1 MYIFL
6 KYKFSF
12 SMSNK
17 MMAISMKMDGLCIYK
32 ITCWALVGWE
42 MVDSAGCCR
51 SVVCKPEA
59 GIIYKCPVMTGLKN
73 TGKAA

>member
-32 ITCWALVGWE
+32 ITCWALVG
-42 MVDSAGCCR
+42 
-51 SVVCKPEA
+51 
-59 GIIYKCPVMTGLKN
+59 
-73 TGKAA
+73 